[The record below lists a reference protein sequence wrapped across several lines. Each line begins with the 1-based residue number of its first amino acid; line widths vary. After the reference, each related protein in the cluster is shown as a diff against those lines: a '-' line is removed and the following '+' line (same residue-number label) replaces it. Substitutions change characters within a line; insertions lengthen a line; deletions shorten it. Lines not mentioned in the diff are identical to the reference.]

1 MTLHVL
7 TNGDVKLCSG
17 EWKFSLNIY
26 YLINSLHVYKQ
37 EHTYKS
43 ITEFINWDSERSLDD
58 LFKSVSNKYKLLSI
72 ILNKRITA

>member
-1 MTLHVL
+1 MVNTITVIL
-7 TNGDVKLCSG
+7 
-17 EWKFSLNIY
+17 SLNIF

-58 LFKSVSNKYKLLSI
+58 LFKSVSQQI
-72 ILNKRITA
+72 

>member
-1 MTLHVL
+1 MSLSLSESVL
-7 TNGDVKLCSG
+7 LMPFGPLLG
-17 EWKFSLNIY
+17 EGLTSWLSFSLNIF

-58 LFKSVSNKYKLLSI
+58 LFKSVSQQI
-72 ILNKRITA
+72 